1 MGVGKEKEEKNT
13 CTPIQY
19 QNAPVSPQTTQA
31 DGINKMCS
39 QSRSLITG
47 RSCGVEG
54 NGGLDGKFEV
64 VRERKSMWGAS
75 NLGLLE
81 ICFLKCSLSLDRCY
95 LLVFKDKLF
104 SLTCPGDSCSRD
116 RWP

>member
-13 CTPIQY
+13 CTPLQY
-19 QNAPVSPQTTQA
+19 QNAPVSPQTTKA

-54 NGGLDGKFEV
+54 NGGLEGKFEV
-64 VRERKSMWGAS
+64 VRERIYVGGL
-75 NLGLLE
+75 LGLLE
-81 ICFLKCSLSLDRCY
+81 ICLLKCSLSLDRCY

-104 SLTCPGDSCSRD
+104 SLTDVSR
-116 RWP
+116 

>member
-13 CTPIQY
+13 CTPLQY
-19 QNAPVSPQTTQA
+19 QNAPVSPQTTKA

-54 NGGLDGKFEV
+54 KFEV
-64 VRERKSMWGAS
+64 VRERIYVG
-75 NLGLLE
+75 GLQPGVTGDL
-81 ICFLKCSLSLDRCY
+81 LSE
-95 LLVFKDKLF
+95 VFSQFGQVLSVGF
-104 SLTCPGDSCSRD
+104 
-116 RWP
+116 

>member
-19 QNAPVSPQTTQA
+19 QGVNAPVSPQTTQA
-31 DGINKMCS
+31 DGVNKMCS

-54 NGGLDGKFEV
+54 NGGLEGKFEV
-64 VRERKSMWGAS
+64 VRERIYVGGL
-75 NLGLLE
+75 LGLLE
-81 ICFLKCSLSLDRCY
+81 ICLLKCSLSLDRCY

>member
-19 QNAPVSPQTTQA
+19 QGVNAPVSPQTTQA

-39 QSRSLITG
+39 QSRSLISG

-54 NGGLDGKFEV
+54 NGGLEGKFEV
-64 VRERKSMWGAS
+64 VRERIYVG
-75 NLGLLE
+75 GLEPGVTGDL
-81 ICFLKCSLSLDRCY
+81 LSE
-95 LLVFKDKLF
+95 VFSQFGQVLF
-104 SLTCPGDSCSRD
+104 VGF
-116 RWP
+116 

>member
-19 QNAPVSPQTTQA
+19 QSVNALVSPQTTQA

-47 RSCGVEG
+47 RSCGVG
-54 NGGLDGKFEV
+54 NGGLEGKFEV
-64 VRERKSMWGAS
+64 VRERIYVG
-75 NLGLLE
+75 GLQPGITGDLLTE
-81 ICFLKCSLSLDRCY
+81 VFSQFGQVLS
-95 LLVFKDKLF
+95 VGF
-104 SLTCPGDSCSRD
+104 
-116 RWP
+116 

>member
-19 QNAPVSPQTTQA
+19 QGVNAPVSPQTTQA

-39 QSRSLITG
+39 QSRSLISG

-54 NGGLDGKFEV
+54 NGGLEGKFEV
-64 VRERKSMWGAS
+64 VRERIYVG
-75 NLGLLE
+75 GLQPEVTGDL
-81 ICFLKCSLSLDRCY
+81 LSE
-95 LLVFKDKLF
+95 VFSQFGQVLSVGF
-104 SLTCPGDSCSRD
+104 
-116 RWP
+116 

>member
-1 MGVGKEKEEKNT
+1 MGVGKKKEEKNT
-13 CTPIQY
+13 CTPLQY

-31 DGINKMCS
+31 GGINKMCS

-64 VRERKSMWGAS
+64 VRERIYVG
-75 NLGLLE
+75 GLQTGVTGDLLTDV
-81 ICFLKCSLSLDRCY
+81 FSQFGQVLS
-95 LLVFKDKLF
+95 VGF
-104 SLTCPGDSCSRD
+104 
-116 RWP
+116 